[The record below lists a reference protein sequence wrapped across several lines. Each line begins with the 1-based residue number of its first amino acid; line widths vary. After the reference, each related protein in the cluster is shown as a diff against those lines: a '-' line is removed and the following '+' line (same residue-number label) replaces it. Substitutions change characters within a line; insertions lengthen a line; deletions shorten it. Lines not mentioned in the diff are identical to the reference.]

1 MKGTKMPEQNGA
13 QGRTNDARAATG
25 VPPAQG
31 NEQAALGARLKEARE
46 YIGLLQEDVA
56 IALGIPRTSVHAL
69 EAGKRKVAG
78 LELRRLARL
87 YRRPVGWL
95 LGEEEVELDEAEP
108 LFRATA
114 SLSQEDKEQ
123 VLRFAEF
130 LAAAG
135 KPGGGRAAPGTS
147 SGEDQ

>member
-1 MKGTKMPEQNGA
+1 MPERKPQRPGEA
-13 QGRTNDARAATG
+13 EATVVG
-25 VPPAQG
+25 DDLPSDES
-31 NEQAALGARLKEARE
+31 EQAALGARLKESRE
-46 YIGLLQEDVA
+46 YVGLLQEDVA
-56 IALGIPRTSVHAL
+56 TALGIPRTSVHAL

-95 LGEEEVELDEAEP
+95 LGEEEIELDDAEP
-108 LFRATA
+108 LFRAA
-114 SLSQEDKEQ
+114 AALSESDREQ

-135 KPGGGRAAPGTS
+135 KPGTPS
-147 SGEDQ
+147 SSPNATGDEPQ

>member
-1 MKGTKMPEQNGA
+1 TTMPEREGA
-13 QGRTNDARAATG
+13 RRGEPDARAADDEL
-25 VPPAQG
+25 PSDK
-31 NEQAALGARLKEARE
+31 NEQVALGARLKESRE

-56 IALGIPRTSVHAL
+56 TALGIPRTSVHAL
-69 EAGKRKVAG
+69 EAGKRKVTG

-95 LGEEEVELDEAEP
+95 LGEEVELNSAEP
-108 LFRATA
+108 LFHAA
-114 SLSQEDKEQ
+114 AALSESDREQ

-135 KPGGGRAAPGTS
+135 KPGGGG
-147 SGEDQ
+147 